1 MITLNMNKEKY
12 NMKQQDFSYGT
23 NSFANQENDT
33 HGNSEQRRRK
43 QWQRMKDLKK
53 HIHREP

>member
-33 HGNSEQRRRK
+33 YGNSEQRRRK
-43 QWQRMKDLKK
+43 
-53 HIHREP
+53 

>member
-1 MITLNMNKEKY
+1 MNKEKY

-33 HGNSEQRRRK
+33 YGNSEQRRRK